1 MTRYNVFQTVFAT
14 ATRILAARD
23 TQPNRTAA
31 YANARCRAEAI
42 ALRNVRMF
50 DAARKAVQP

>member
-1 MTRYNVFQTVFAT
+1 MTRYNVFQAVFAT

-31 YANARCRAEAI
+31 HVNAMRRAEVI
-42 ALRNVRMF
+42 ALRNVRLV
-50 DAARKAVQP
+50 DVARKAVQP